1 MRVAIFFDGKNY
13 YSALQRYDPQLEVDY
28 DKLAVWLSRK
38 VGGPGASF
46 VGAYYYTGYYAGP
59 VGASASAGQ
68 RFHHFLRGLELRPGY
83 FVRREPRVRRH
94 TKCKLCHKSY
104 QYSAEKRVDTRL
116 VADMIHHAAVDSY
129 DAAVLLSGDQ
139 DFVPAVEAVNAL
151 GKRVYVAVWPG
162 HGVSPELRV
171 RCFDRVL
178 LSGGISYFQTERERA
193 ARDRVPSPDVDYPEN
208 MLAELRRAQKKFPY
222 VGKRLFVSKWKA
234 KAPLPFPGEDRER
247 LVDELIAAGRIRET
261 VASSPDGKPVPAL
274 ELGEDSGVDG

>member
-13 YSALQRYDPQLEVDY
+13 YSALQQYAPQLEVDY
-28 DKLAVWLSRK
+28 DKLATWLSKK
-38 VGGPGASF
+38 VGGPTGSF
-46 VGAYYYTGYYAGP
+46 VGAYYYTGYYTGP
-59 VGASASAGQ
+59 VGAAASAGE
-68 RFHHFLRGLELRPGY
+68 RFHNFLRGLELRPGY

-116 VADMIHHAAVDSY
+116 VADMIHYAAVDSY

-162 HGVSPELRV
+162 HGLSRELRV

-178 LSGGISYFQTERERA
+178 LSQGISDFQTERERVVK
-193 ARDRVPSPDVDYPEN
+193 DRVSTSDEDYPEN
-208 MLAELRRAQKKFPY
+208 MLAELKRAQKKFPY
-222 VGKRLFVSKWKA
+222 VERSFFVRKWKA
-234 KAPLPFPGEDRER
+234 KAPLPLPGEDRER
-247 LVDELIAAGRIRET
+247 LVSELISSGRIRET
-261 VASSPDGKPVPAL
+261 EAFSLDGRPVSAL
-274 ELGEDSGVDG
+274 ELAEPSGPDD

>member
-13 YSALQRYDPQLEVDY
+13 YSALQQYAPQLEVDY

-38 VGGPGASF
+38 VGGTGGSF

-59 VGASASAGQ
+59 EAASASAGQ

-94 TKCKLCHKSY
+94 TKCKLCRKSY

-116 VADMIHHAAVDSY
+116 VADMIHYAAVDSY

-151 GKRVYVAVWPG
+151 GKRVYVPFGLGTECPESSECGASTGSCLARGSPPSRPTASALPG
-162 HGVSPELRV
+162 TGVH
-171 RCFDRVL
+171 
-178 LSGGISYFQTERERA
+178 
-193 ARDRVPSPDVDYPEN
+193 
-208 MLAELRRAQKKFPY
+208 RRMSTTPKTC
-222 VGKRLFVSKWKA
+222 
-234 KAPLPFPGEDRER
+234 LPN
-247 LVDELIAAGRIRET
+247 
-261 VASSPDGKPVPAL
+261 
-274 ELGEDSGVDG
+274 